1 MRDFNTILQ
10 SSSSFGLELN
20 ESKCDVIFGGMDEVC
35 SMSALEQ
42 IHSVAPNIRVIQPH
56 EAILLGAPLTS
67 EALDPILSLKIDDV
81 RRLSSRLVALHAHDA
96 LFLLRNCLAIPKLL
110 YILRTAPM
118 WKIHE
123 GLNTFDETVRQALQS
138 VCNINMDNS
147 TWTQATLPTS
157 KGGLGVRRASNLALP
172 AFLTSC
178 YGTHDLVS
186 SLLPPV
192 ELGNDP
198 LLREALN
205 LWEANTTCPLPPEEM
220 RGRQRRWDELLTQK
234 THEDLLEA
242 ATDSITRAR
251 LLSTATKES
260 GAWLNVLP
268 IPHLGTKLDDDS
280 ILIATGLRLGATLL
294 WNTPVS
300 AGLRWT
306 GRERMVLVA
315 VRVGAEYLLIMLLTR
330 LYVEHLCRVVYLP
343 FWNLL
348 VYVGKM
354 RNVQTA

>member
-1 MRDFNTILQ
+1 
-10 SSSSFGLELN
+10 
-20 ESKCDVIFGGMDEVC
+20 
-35 SMSALEQ
+35 
-42 IHSVAPNIRVIQPH
+42 
-56 EAILLGAPLTS
+56 
-67 EALDPILSLKIDDV
+67 
-81 RRLSSRLVALHAHDA
+81 
-96 LFLLRNCLAIPKLL
+96 
-110 YILRTAPM
+110 M

-157 KGGLGVRRASNLALP
+157 KGGLGVRRASDLALP
-172 AFLTSC
+172 AFLASC

-280 ILIATGLRLGATLL
+280 PQASALGLTLL

-306 GRERMVLVA
+306 GRECMVLVA
-315 VRVGAEYLLIMLLTR
+315 VRVGAEYLVIMLLTR